1 MSAWVSKTL
10 APPFRRLH
18 LAAPHSAPPACSRLL
33 CTARPPPMYVYV
45 VCPVY
50 IYMHQPVRLVRLVR
64 LGSHWRLKRLHR
76 ASRTGQM
83 DKNRANFSTRSDTTD
98 ELDGLFGALL
108 FFGAAQR
115 PRSPGAGFPPAQSTQ
130 LMRPCKARIYRLF
143 VSAIFCL
150 LFVKIHFHLRF
161 ACSEGHSPFDPGRSP
176 LSAGTMSHSQYHIYM
191 TCLMEIKRKPW
202 PPPAGADTTERIDI
216 YIMTAIHDVDAFVGS
231 GSSGDR
237 RRARTRDP
245 D

>member
-1 MSAWVSKTL
+1 MRELEDATSHGLQISTPQDVRGDVGLGLENTSTSF
-10 APPFRRLH
+10 P
-18 LAAPHSAPPACSRLL
+18 PPAPRCSPLGAAGVQSPPVY
-33 CTARPPPMYVYV
+33 CTPPSYV
-45 VCPVY
+45 VRPVY

-150 LFVKIHFHLRF
+150 LFVKNFNKIHFHLRF

-191 TCLMEIKRKPW
+191 TCLMEIKRKPR
-202 PPPAGADTTERIDI
+202 PPPAGVDTTERIDI
-216 YIMTAIHDVDAFVGS
+216 
-231 GSSGDR
+231 
-237 RRARTRDP
+237 
-245 D
+245 